1 MKLESGKYCWN
12 VLPEQYVKVA
22 VTNVEEDLARNGK
35 RLPSK
40 FVTLLSRNNAPWLE
54 DSPDMMADVVERY
67 QELIGQ
73 IRWAVVIVCL
83 DLLLE
88 TFLLSRYL
96 VMPQVRHLELEFRI
110 FLYFKVHLKRKL
122 GFDPSYPDIYKNG
135 FQQYEWK

>member
-1 MKLESGKYCWN
+1 M
-12 VLPEQYVKVA
+12 PEQYVKVA

-54 DSPDMMADVVERY
+54 DSPDMMVDVVERY
-67 QELIGQ
+67 QELISQ

-88 TFLLSRYL
+88 TLLLSRYL